1 MSKKR
6 DLQVLGIPAGVPAAD
21 AAVCRSRLLKAAA
34 ELMDAA
40 GLDSLKLHVVT
51 PDAVRTGSGTGGTA
65 PARDGDDLPTEVRA
79 ERYQSRPPLYTF
91 ERLVVP
97 EPVRAD
103 LLSAVA
109 LLRLRPK
116 VFDEW
121 GLRQIEPFPR
131 TVLNFHGPSGT
142 GKSLA
147 AHALASHL
155 GVPILL
161 ASYGEIESKY
171 HGDGPKNVEA
181 LFFAAERDGSLL
193 FIDEADSLLSAR
205 VADAQQGSE
214 KAINSLRSQLLICL
228 EKFQGVVVTATN
240 FVEAYDK
247 AFQTRVRH
255 VYFPLP
261 DAASRR
267 QIWAN
272 HLPPQLPLD
281 GSVSLDRLAALE
293 GLVGRDIKNA
303 VIDAAVR
310 AALAGKE
317 VLGEADFVDAVER
330 LRKAREEARAAEGRK
345 LTPEQHAA
353 VEARIRASLNG
364 SGNRDGMPG

>member
-1 MSKKR
+1 MRKKR
-6 DLQVLGIPAGVPAAD
+6 DLRVLGIPARVPAAD
-21 AAVCRSRLLKAAA
+21 AAVCRSRLLAAAA
-34 ELMDAA
+34 ELMNAA

-51 PDAVRTGSGTGGTA
+51 PDAVRGGSGPA
-65 PARDGDDLPTEVRA
+65 PAGDADDLPTEA
-79 ERYQSRPPLYTF
+79 
-91 ERLVVP
+91 
-97 EPVRAD
+97 VRAD

-109 LLRLRPK
+109 LLRLRPR

-147 AHALASHL
+147 AHALASRL

-181 LFFAAERDGSLL
+181 LFFAAERDGALL

-205 VADAQQGSE
+205 VANAQQGSE

-261 DAASRR
+261 DAAARR

-272 HLPPQLPLD
+272 HLPPQLPRD
-281 GSVSLDRLAALE
+281 ESVSLDRLAALE
-293 GLVGRDIKNA
+293 ELCGRDIKNA

-310 AALAGKE
+310 AAADGKE
-317 VLGEADFVDAVER
+317 VLGEKGWLPR
-330 LRKAREEARAAEGRK
+330 R
-345 LTPEQHAA
+345 
-353 VEARIRASLNG
+353 
-364 SGNRDGMPG
+364 